1 MSVNLKNRHFLEFAD
16 LTRAEARELLDLSHE
31 LKRNRSSRRGA
42 LSGNSIVLIFE
53 KTSTRTRCAFEVA
66 AHELGMGVTYLDPS
80 GSQIGHKESIRDT
93 ARVLGRMYQAIEYRG
108 YEQRVVDELAAW
120 AGVPVFNGLTD
131 DSHPTQMLADL
142 MTMEEEAPGRPLESL
157 KFAYLGDSR
166 NNMGNSLLLAGAL
179 MGMDVRICG
188 PKDLWPRDAVQQ
200 RAKVLARDSGARIT
214 LTDDPK
220 TAVAGVDY
228 VYTDVW
234 VSLGEPPA
242 KWGERIQLLKPYQVN
257 AALMAATGNPNAKF
271 LHCLPAFHNRD
282 TTKGEE
288 LFHAHGMDGLE
299 VTDDVFESSSSVV
312 FSQAENRLH
321 TIKALLLSVLG

>member
-1 MSVNLKNRHFLEFAD
+1 MSINLKNRHFLEFAD
-16 LTRAEARELLDLSHE
+16 LTRAEARALLDLSHD
-31 LKRNRSSRRGA
+31 LKRNRSSRRGLLA
-42 LSGNSIVLIFE
+42 GNSIVLIFE

-108 YEQRVVDELAAW
+108 FEQRVVDELAAW
-120 AGVPVFNGLTD
+120 SGVPVFNGLTD

-142 MTMEEEAPGRPLESL
+142 MTMEEEAAGRSLESL
-157 KFAYLGDSR
+157 SFAYLGDSR

-188 PKDLWPRDAVQQ
+188 PKQLWPADAVRE
-200 RAKVLARDSGARIT
+200 RAQKLAVDSGARIL

-220 TAVAGVDY
+220 EAVAGADY
-228 VYTDVW
+228 IYTDVW

-242 KWGERIQLLKPYQVN
+242 KWGERIELLKPYQVN
-257 AALMAATGNPNAKF
+257 AALMAATGKPGTKF

-288 LFHAHGMDGLE
+288 LYRTYGMDGLE
-299 VTDDVFESSSSVV
+299 VTDEVFESAASVV
-312 FSQAENRLH
+312 FGQAENRLH
-321 TIKALLLSVLG
+321 TIKALLVSVLG

>member
-1 MSVNLKNRHFLEFAD
+1 MTSLKNRHLLEFAD
-16 LTRAEARELLDLSHE
+16 LTREEARYLLDQAHDC
-31 LKRNRSSRRGA
+31 KKDRARHRGA
-42 LSGNSIVLIFE
+42 LAGQSIVLIFE

-66 AHELGMGVTYLDPS
+66 AYELGMGVTCLDPS

-108 YEQRVVDELAAW
+108 FEQRVVNELAAS

-131 DSHPTQMLADL
+131 ESHPTQMLADL

-157 KFAYLGDSR
+157 SFAYLGDSR
-166 NNMGNSLLLAGAL
+166 NNMGHSLLLAGAR

-188 PKDLWPRDAVQQ
+188 PKELWPTDAVQQ
-200 RAKVLARDSGARIT
+200 RARAMAGTSGARIT

-220 TAVAGVDY
+220 KAVAGVDY

-234 VSLGEPPA
+234 VSLGEPPS
-242 KWGERIQLLKPYQVN
+242 KWGERIELLKPYQVN
-257 AALMAATGNPNAKF
+257 AALMTATGNLNSKF

-288 LFHAHGMDGLE
+288 LFQSHGMDGLE
-299 VTDDVFESSSSVV
+299 VTDDVFESAASVV
-312 FSQAENRLH
+312 FSQSENRMH

>member
-1 MSVNLKNRHFLEFAD
+1 MTSLKNRHFLEFAD
-16 LTRAEARELLDLSHE
+16 LTPEEARHLLDLAHD
-31 LKRNRSSRRGA
+31 LKKNRKLGRGA
-42 LSGNSIVLIFE
+42 LAGNSIVLIFE

-66 AHELGMGVTYLDPS
+66 AYELGMGVTYLDPG

-108 YEQRVVDELAAW
+108 FEQRVVNELAAF

-142 MTMEEEAPGRPLESL
+142 MTMEEEASGRPLGELSY
-157 KFAYLGDSR
+157 AYLGDSR

-188 PKDLWPRDAVQQ
+188 PKALWPTDAVRT
-200 RAKVLARDSGARIT
+200 RANALATDSGARIT

-220 TAVAGVDY
+220 KAVAGVDY

-234 VSLGEPPA
+234 VSLGEPPER
-242 KWGERIQLLKPYQVN
+242 WGERIDLLKPYQVN
-257 AALMAATGNPNAKF
+257 AALMRDTGNPNTKF
-271 LHCLPAFHNRD
+271 LHCLPAFHNRE

-288 LFHAHGMDGLE
+288 LFQAYGMDGLE
-299 VTDDVFESSSSVV
+299 VTDEVFESPASVV
-312 FSQAENRLH
+312 FNQSENRMH